1 MNRFAATAEAI
12 AATTS
17 KLEKRRLLADYL
29 RSLDESNLYWA
40 VTFFSGLTFPRASG
54 RVVQLGFAALRA
66 AAATALGLPDGSAF
80 DRAYLTHSDVGDSLA
95 QLFADQPAT
104 KALTLAD
111 LAACFEVIE
120 KTRGARA
127 KEGLAAQLLYGLGPL
142 TAKYVAKI
150 LTGDLRIGLKEGL
163 VEEAVAQTFE
173 QPVAAIRRAHLLN
186 GDLAQ
191 VAVAAKHGRLEE
203 VRMTLF
209 QPLKSM
215 LATAE
220 ASPEAIIARLGAEL
234 WVEDKLD
241 GIRAHAHKQGERVEL
256 YSRDLKP
263 VTGQFPEV
271 GESLARIPG
280 DFVLDG
286 EVLAARGGL
295 ALPFFELQKRLGRKE
310 LTPAVLAEVPVVYV
324 AFDCLYRDGEALLD
338 APLRVRR
345 AALEALPLGVGTQRS
360 LLRRV
365 EGAEA
370 IEREFAAARSR
381 ANEGLMIKDP
391 DSFYTPGRRGI
402 SWLKYKK
409 ALEPLDVV
417 VTGVEFGHGRRREV
431 LSDYTFAVRDPTTG
445 ELLNVGKA
453 FTGLT
458 DAEIL
463 QFTDHFK
470 ATTLQ
475 DFGRFRLVRP
485 EVVLEVAFEAI
496 QRSPRHKSGFALR
509 FPRILRVR
517 TDKGI
522 DEINTI
528 DDVRRLY
535 EQYYASYAASGRVD
549 ERADDFMG

>member
-1 MNRFAATAEAI
+1 MNRFAAAAEAI
-12 AATTS
+12 AATAS

-29 RSLDESNLYWA
+29 RALEESELYWA

-54 RVVQLGFAALRA
+54 RVVQLGYAALRA
-66 AAATALGLPDGSAF
+66 AATAALGLSDGSVF
-80 DRAYLTHSDVGDSLA
+80 DRAYLSHSDVGDVLA
-95 QLFADQPAT
+95 ELFASQLET
-104 KALTLAD
+104 KRLTLIE
-111 LAACFEVIE
+111 LASAFETIE
-120 KTRGARA
+120 KTRGTRA
-127 KEGLAAQLLYGLGPL
+127 KEGLTAELMRGLGPPA
-142 TAKYVAKI
+142 AKYLGKI

-163 VEEAVAQTFE
+163 VEEAVAEAFG
-173 QPVAAIRRAHLLN
+173 QPVKAIRRAHLLN

-191 VAVAAKHGRLEE
+191 VAVAAKHGKLEE

-220 ASPEAIIARLGAEL
+220 ATSEAIAARLGGEL

-241 GIRAHAHKQGERVEL
+241 GIRAQAHKQGERVEL

-271 GESLARIPG
+271 RESLGSTPG

-286 EVLAARGGL
+286 EVLAARDGL

-310 LTPAVLAEVPVVYV
+310 LTPAVLAEVPVIYV
-324 AFDCLYRDGEALLD
+324 AFDCLYRDGESLLD

-345 AALEALPLGVGTQRS
+345 AALESLPLTSGAQLS

-365 EGAEA
+365 EGADR

-391 DSFYTPGRRGI
+391 DSLYTPGRRGI

-409 ALEPLDVV
+409 AMEPLDVV

-431 LSDYTFAVRDPTTG
+431 LSDYTFAVRDPDTG

-470 ATTLQ
+470 GITLQ
-475 DFGRFRLVRP
+475 EFGRFRLVKP

-496 QRSPRHKSGFALR
+496 QKSPRHKSGFALR
-509 FPRILRVR
+509 FPRILRIR
-517 TDKGI
+517 TDKGV
-522 DEINTI
+522 DEINTV

-535 EQYYASYAASGRVD
+535 EQYYAAYTPVAPID
-549 ERADDFMG
+549 ETPNSFPE

>member
-1 MNRFAATAEAI
+1 MNQFAATAEAI

-17 KLEKRRLLADYL
+17 KLEKRRLLASYL
-29 RSLDESNLYWA
+29 RALEESDLYWA
-40 VTFFSGLTFPRASG
+40 VTFFSGLSFPRASG
-54 RVVQLGFAALRA
+54 RVVQLGYAALRS
-66 AAATALGLPDGSAF
+66 AATAALGLPDASAF
-80 DRAYLTHSDVGDSLA
+80 ERGYLTHSDVGDTLA
-95 QLFADQPAT
+95 GLFATQPET
-104 KALTLAD
+104 KHLSLTE
-111 LAACFEVIE
+111 LAAAFEAIE
-120 KTRGARA
+120 QTRGTRA
-127 KEGLAAQLLYGLGPL
+127 KEAQAAELLRGLGSP
-142 TAKYVAKI
+142 AARYVGKI

-163 VEEAVAQTFE
+163 VEEAVAEAFGQ
-173 QPVAAIRRAHLLN
+173 AAGAIRRAHLLN

-191 VAVAAKHGRLEE
+191 VAVAAKHGKLEE
-203 VRMTLF
+203 VRMALF

-220 ASPEAIIARLGAEL
+220 ATPEAIIARLGGEL

-241 GIRAHAHKQGERVEL
+241 GIRAQAHKQGERVEL

-271 GESLARIPG
+271 REALAQMPG

-286 EVLAARGGL
+286 EVLAARDGL
-295 ALPFFELQKRLGRKE
+295 ALPVLELQRRLGRKE
-310 LTPAVLAEVPVVYV
+310 LTPEVLAEVPVVYI
-324 AFDCLYRDGEALLD
+324 AFDCLYCNGEALLD

-345 AALEALPLGVGTQRS
+345 AALETLPFAPGAKPS
-360 LLRRV
+360 LLRSV
-365 EGAEA
+365 EGAA
-370 IEREFAAARSR
+370 GIEREFAAARGR

-391 DSFYTPGRRGI
+391 DSLYTPGRRGI

-409 ALEPLDVV
+409 AMEPLDVV
-417 VTGVEFGHGRRREV
+417 VTGVEFGHGRRRAV
-431 LSDYTFAVRDPTTG
+431 LSDYTFAVRDGTSG

-470 ATTLQ
+470 ATTVHE
-475 DFGRFRLVRP
+475 FGRFRLVRP

-496 QRSPRHKSGFALR
+496 QKSPRHKSGFALR

-517 TDKGI
+517 TEKGV

-528 DDVRRLY
+528 EDVQRLY
-535 EQYYASYAASGRVD
+535 EQYYSTYAPTGRG
-549 ERADDFMG
+549 EESADPLPG